1 MAPSIQGGTFICFY
15 VLHFILPPNF
25 NDFMHYL
32 FIYLF
37 IPLCYHKGINM
48 IICFD
53 YPLGF
58 KSFILFFTLELNI
71 EMNSKCL
78 KHYKYATFRILV
90 YIIIVI

>member
-1 MAPSIQGGTFICFY
+1 
-15 VLHFILPPNF
+15 
-25 NDFMHYL
+25 
-32 FIYLF
+32 
-37 IPLCYHKGINM
+37 M